1 MDDGKVASIGKKK
14 KTDEHPVIAAFYNQ
28 LQQESRETL
37 PLTREQLKVH
47 QAAAGALK
55 IPSAAPPASLS
66 GTIESASLSPHT
78 SHPFGYNMVYEV
90 LDILYAPKQ
99 KQLHEREGEIIRKA
113 KEIYGKLD
121 YLIELRQRLKREKT
135 KLETPGG
142 KEPAIESIDFSL
154 PAVQEHLSL
163 TKKERVEKSDLVLN
177 EEFAVVLQHHGY
189 DISALKAKADLA
201 SGSRSIGSGSD
212 GVGSAGAG
220 SYVITFDQTVVPKTR
235 EDFSSRLKQCAAL
248 EELKDQSELLKKE
261 GKGRYDFTKRSKAEI
276 KQLIKEL
283 KDLEQVVTTR
293 CEQGP
298 QDANKELT
306 GLQGIQSEQ
315 RLIDEAML
323 AALKAYQEFLR
334 HVLERMG
341 QGR

>member
-1 MDDGKVASIGKKK
+1 M
-14 KTDEHPVIAAFYNQ
+14 
-28 LQQESRETL
+28 
-37 PLTREQLKVH
+37 
-47 QAAAGALK
+47 
-55 IPSAAPPASLS
+55 
-66 GTIESASLSPHT
+66 
-78 SHPFGYNMVYEV
+78 
-90 LDILYAPKQ
+90 
-99 KQLHEREGEIIRKA
+99 
-113 KEIYGKLD
+113 
-121 YLIELRQRLKREKT
+121 
-135 KLETPGG
+135 
-142 KEPAIESIDFSL
+142 
-154 PAVQEHLSL
+154 
-163 TKKERVEKSDLVLN
+163 N
-177 EEFAVVLQHHGY
+177 EEFAVVLQQHGY